1 VSHRASVLPTETTY
15 AALFDAAPDATIV
28 MQASGRIVLVNRQA
42 DLLFGYE
49 PGELLGQ
56 PIDLV
61 VPEVSA
67 RVRATRPEVEAAFL
81 ADPSPRS
88 VDPGL
93 EPRGRRKDGS
103 EFPAGISIAPLPT
116 DDGLLISASIRD
128 ITDRKRFEGQRGRV
142 EAQLVKAKS
151 DGDQAKLEAQL
162 HQAQRL
168 ESVGQLAGGIAHDF
182 NNLLA
187 AIMNYVA
194 LVSDCLHQQMDERDL
209 NDDEAFVTIASDVD
223 AITSVAQ
230 RAAVLTR
237 QLLMFSRRQVVQ
249 PTVFDL
255 NTVVG
260 ELEDMLR
267 RTMGENVDDLQMVLA
282 DNLPLIRAD
291 RGQIDQVVM
300 NLAVNAR
307 DAMPGGGRLRIET
320 AAFEVDDDYAR
331 LHAMKPGTHVRLL
344 VSDNGTGMTEDVVDR
359 AFEPFFTTKP
369 KGAGTGFGL
378 ATVYGIV
385 RQAGGD
391 VRISS
396 DPGWGTTVQVEL
408 PATTHSAV
416 PLRLPAPGAIPS
428 AGGETILLVEDE
440 VIIREPARRLLARRG
455 YVVLV
460 AGGAEEAIGVLRDHV
475 GEVDLLLTD
484 VVMPGPSGV
493 ELALEVGELSPA
505 TKVLFMSGYSIDV
518 IAEEGVLEEGVSLI
532 EKPFTADALLA
543 KVRAVIDGGA

>member
-1 VSHRASVLPTETTY
+1 MSYRASVVSGGTTY
-15 AALFDAAPDATIV
+15 AALFDAAPDATVV
-28 MQASGRIVLVNRQA
+28 MEAGGRIILVNRQA

-49 PGELLGQ
+49 RGELVGQ
-56 PIDLV
+56 PIDVL
-61 VPEVSA
+61 VPEVLA
-67 RVRATRPEVEAAFL
+67 RVRATRPGAQAAFL
-81 ADPSPRS
+81 ADPTPRS
-88 VDPGL
+88 VDPRL
-93 EPRGRRKDGS
+93 EPMGRRKDGS
-103 EFPAGISIAPLPT
+103 EFPAGISIAPLTT
-116 DDGLLISASIRD
+116 DEGLLISASVRD
-128 ITDRKRFEGQRGRV
+128 ITDRKRFEGQRGQV
-142 EAQLVKAKS
+142 AAQLVKAKS
-151 DGDQAKLEAQL
+151 DGDQAKLQAQL

-187 AIMNYVA
+187 AIMNYAA
-194 LVSDCLHQQMDERDL
+194 LVSDCLHQQMDERNL
-209 NDDEAFVTIASDVD
+209 NDDEAFAAIASDVD

-237 QLLMFSRRQVVQ
+237 QLLTFSRRQVVQ

-260 ELEDMLR
+260 ELEDLLR
-267 RTMGENVDDLQMVLA
+267 RTMGENVDDLELVLA
-282 DNLPLIRAD
+282 DSLPLIRAD

-320 AAFEVDDDYAR
+320 TAFEVDDNYAR
-331 LHAMKPGTHVRLL
+331 LHAMKPGPHVRLR
-344 VSDNGTGMTEDVVDR
+344 VSDNGTGMSDDVIDR

-369 KGAGTGFGL
+369 KEAGTGFGL

-396 DPGWGTTVQVEL
+396 ELGWGTTIEVEL
-408 PATTHSAV
+408 PATTQSAA
-416 PLRLPAPGAIPS
+416 PQQLPVSRAPAS

-440 VIIREPARRLLARRG
+440 VIIREPVRRLLARKG
-455 YVVLV
+455 YMVLV
-460 AGGAEEAIGVLRDHV
+460 AGDAEEALEVLRDQV

-484 VVMPGPSGV
+484 VVMPGPSGMD
-493 ELALEVGELSPA
+493 LALQVGRLSPA
-505 TKVLFMSGYSIDV
+505 TKVLFMSGYSPDV
-518 IAEEGVLEEGVSLI
+518 VANEGVLEDGVALI
-532 EKPFTADALLA
+532 EKPFTSDDLLD
-543 KVRAVIDGGA
+543 KVRGILEGEA